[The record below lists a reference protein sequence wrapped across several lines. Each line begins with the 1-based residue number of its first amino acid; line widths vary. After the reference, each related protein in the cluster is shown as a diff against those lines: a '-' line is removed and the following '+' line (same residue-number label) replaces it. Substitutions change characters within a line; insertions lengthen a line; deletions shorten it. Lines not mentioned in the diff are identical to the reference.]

1 METNTILDV
10 VNSVNT
16 GDVVHIL
23 LSNIR
28 VKGIVESVDSEVL
41 PIVEVDPYDNNKSV
55 RLCIDVSK
63 IVALGTEIITEETN
77 L

>member
-16 GDVVHIL
+16 GDFVHIL

-41 PIVEVDPYDNNKSV
+41 TIVEVDPYDNNKSV
-55 RLCIDVSK
+55 RLHIDVSK